1 MFNFKKHLGLL
12 ALIAVVAGVVSFPVP
27 AAAARAS
34 LYLSPS
40 SKGVTIGET
49 FTVGLYVSSDVY
61 VNAAESTVTFP
72 TNLLT
77 ATGVTANGV
86 FTLCAQAPSYSN
98 STGRVTFTCGAPTP
112 GYKGTAGR
120 VITMTFR
127 AKATGSAKLQIVG
140 GEVTAN
146 DGNGT
151 NVLQSR
157 GSGTYTISTAS
168 TPPPPPPPAPSLSA
182 PVVRSDNQADPNK
195 WYNNRQIQ
203 ATWSGGSGVRGYS
216 QVYDN
221 NPATVPPETVNTT
234 ATSFSKADAPDGVTY
249 LHVRAKYDAGW
260 SSTTHFRFQID
271 ATAPEKFTITI
282 IGDPQLNFNTSD
294 ATSGVDHY
302 ELSLD
307 GGAFG
312 TVTSPYQTPDLE
324 VGTHTV
330 TVKAFDKAGNVTEA
344 SATFEVTGYPQPIII
359 DLTPVLRGEQPMII
373 RGFSNAQDTLRLTI
387 GGDDYGPYKVSE
399 NIDPNPPSP
408 APEGKVAWKLELTPR
423 LPNGQYEVSVV
434 AVSPEGKVSSGTPGI
449 KFRIDPPAIRV
460 FGWLIPLVMLVN
472 VLLIVTA
479 ALLVVAGYF
488 AWRFFR
494 LRRQV
499 KSGAV
504 AAKSKH
510 QDKKKGDDEA
520 PKSKFGPPNLD
531 I

>member
-1 MFNFKKHLGLL
+1 MSKLTKNFGPLFLITAVGLGV
-12 ALIAVVAGVVSFPVP
+12 ISFPKS

-40 SKGVTIGET
+40 SKTVTIGET
-49 FTVGLYVSSDVY
+49 FTVAVYVSSDVN

-72 TNLLT
+72 TSLLT

-98 STGRVTFTCGAPTP
+98 STGRVTFTCGAPSP

-120 VITMTFR
+120 IITMTFR
-127 AKATGSAKLQIVG
+127 SKAAGRARLQITG
-140 GEVTAN
+140 GEVSAN
-146 DGNGT
+146 DGSGT

-157 GSGTYTISTAS
+157 GSGTYTISAAS
-168 TPPPPPPPAPSLSA
+168 TPPPPPPPGPSLSA
-182 PVVRSDNQADPNK
+182 PVVRSDNQADPDK

-221 NPATVPPETVNTT
+221 NPSTVPAETVNTT
-234 ATSFSKADAPDGVTY
+234 STSFSKADAPDGVNY
-249 LHVRAKYDAGW
+249 LHLRAKYDAGW
-260 SSTTHFRFQID
+260 STTSHFRFQID
-271 ATAPEKFTITI
+271 ATAPEKFSITI
-282 IGDPQLNFNTSD
+282 IGDPQLNFATSD
-294 ATSGVDHY
+294 TTSGVDHY

-307 GGAFG
+307 GGSFG

-324 VGTHTV
+324 VGSHTV

-344 SATFEVTGYPQPIII
+344 STTFEVTGYPQPIVI

-387 GGDDYGPYKVSE
+387 GGDEYGPYKVSE
-399 NIDPNPPSP
+399 NIDPFPPNP
-408 APEGKVAWKLELTPR
+408 APAGKVAWKLELTPR
-423 LPNGQYEVSVV
+423 LPNGQYEVSFV
-434 AVSPEGKVSSGTPGI
+434 AVSPEGKLSSQTPGI
-449 KFRIDPPAIRV
+449 KFRIEPPSIRL
-460 FGWLIPLVMLVN
+460 FGLAIPLILLLNILLMVVA
-472 VLLIVTA
+472 VLL
-479 ALLVVAGYF
+479 LVAGYF
-488 AWRFFR
+488 AWRYFR

-504 AAKSKH
+504 AAKLKH
-510 QDKKKGDDEA
+510 HDK
-520 PKSKFGPPNLD
+520 PKSE
-531 I
+531 